1 MVAKNQVSNTA
12 SSSLPGS
19 ARASL
24 LVARIERL
32 RISPWHVK
40 ARLVMGVAT
49 FFDAFDV
56 LAIAYVLPVLAGLW
70 KLRPQEIGLMISMG
84 FVGQIAG
91 AIFFGWLA
99 ERIGRIRAAT
109 YSMALFSVMSL
120 ICALSWNF
128 TSLLAFRTIQGIGL
142 GGEVPIAAAYINE
155 ISRAK
160 GRGRFFL
167 MYELIF
173 PLGLVGAS
181 LLGFWLVPRLG
192 WQVMFVIGGLPA
204 LLAIFVQRILPESP
218 RWLLSKGR
226 LDEAERVIER
236 IETSVAKG
244 GPLEAIELALT
255 PVEPRGETS
264 WRELFGGIYRRRTL
278 VVWGLWI
285 CTYFVTYGVTTWL
298 PTIYR
303 TFYKLSIADALWNGV
318 ITNIAGVAGALLC
331 ALAVDRFGR
340 RPWFIAAFVL
350 GSAPL
355 LTLWLTGAKTPAQ
368 VVVLVSV
375 SFAFVTANSML
386 VYLYTPE
393 IYPTR
398 LRSLGTGAASAWLRI
413 ASAAGPSVVGFT
425 LAGYGVPGAFLL
437 FGLISAA
444 GVAVALGVTETR
456 ERPLEEISP

>member
-1 MVAKNQVSNTA
+1 MTCGEMSTA
-12 SSSLPGS
+12 SSSWPGNE
-19 ARASL
+19 RASM

-128 TSLLAFRTIQGIGL
+128 TSLLAFRTVQGIGL

-192 WQVMFVIGGLPA
+192 WPVMFVIGGLPA

-226 LDEAERVIER
+226 LDEAERVIAQ
-236 IETSVAKG
+236 IETSVAKS
-244 GPLEAIELALT
+244 GPLPPIERVQT
-255 PVEPRGETS
+255 PVEPHGETS

-303 TFYKLSIADALWNGV
+303 TFYKLNIADALWNGV

-340 RPWFIAAFVL
+340 RPWFITAFML
-350 GSAPL
+350 GSLPL
-355 LTLWLTGAKTPAQ
+355 LALWWMGAKTPVQ
-368 VVVLVSV
+368 VVVLVSI

-437 FGLISAA
+437 FGLISAG

>member
-1 MVAKNQVSNTA
+1 M
-12 SSSLPGS
+12 
-19 ARASL
+19 

-128 TSLLAFRTIQGIGL
+128 TSLLAFRTVQGIGL

-155 ISRAK
+155 ISRAR

-218 RWLLSKGR
+218 RWLVSKGR

-236 IETSVAKG
+236 IETSVAKS
-244 GPLEAIELALT
+244 GPLEAIEMALT
-255 PVEPRGETS
+255 PFQPRRETS
-264 WRELFGGIYRRRTL
+264 WRELFSGIYRRRTL

-285 CTYFVTYGVTTWL
+285 CTYFVTYGVNTWL

-340 RPWFIAAFVL
+340 RPWFMIAFVL
-350 GSAPL
+350 GGAPL
-355 LTLWLTGAKTPAQ
+355 LALWLTGAKTPAQ
-368 VVVLVSV
+368 VVMLASI

-413 ASAAGPSVVGFT
+413 ASATGPSVVGFT

>member
-1 MVAKNQVSNTA
+1 MTCGNVSTA

-19 ARASL
+19 ARASV

-128 TSLLAFRTIQGIGL
+128 ASLLAFRTIQGVGL

-226 LDEAERVIER
+226 LDEAERVIAQ
-236 IETSVAKG
+236 IETSAAKS
-244 GPLEAIELALT
+244 GPLEPIELALT
-255 PVEPRGETS
+255 PVEPRGGTS
-264 WRELFGGIYRRRTL
+264 WRELFSGIYRRRTL

-285 CTYFVTYGVTTWL
+285 CTYFVTYGVNTWL

-350 GSAPL
+350 GGAPL
-355 LTLWLTGAKTPAQ
+355 LTLWLAGAKTPAQ

-398 LRSLGTGAASAWLRI
+398 LRTLGTGAASAWLRI

-437 FGLISAA
+437 FGMISAA